1 MYGGKSRGGVVL
13 IVHDRVHCWAR
24 GLLSTWWRLKEV
36 CKALERSA
44 SFAGHV
50 TVVWSFGVIRDT

>member
-1 MYGGKSRGGVVL
+1 MCRACCLSRRGCRDVGEALLNDGESGGGVVL

-36 CKALERSA
+36 DEA
-44 SFAGHV
+44 
-50 TVVWSFGVIRDT
+50 